1 MPLKIGSL
9 EKESTVYEEGLY
21 IMGMGPFLG
30 VLVVPVLPKRARLDH
45 VVLTVPSPPLNPCFM
60 EWLSMRR
67 KQTSP
72 EPPRRR

>member
-45 VVLTVPSPPLNPCFM
+45 VVLTVPSPPPKPMLHGVAFNASQAD
-60 EWLSMRR
+60 LA
-67 KQTSP
+67 
-72 EPPRRR
+72 